1 MSDVVI
7 YHPGTDATAA
17 VPQEGLPHYRASGWL
32 LLSEHQENEAAR
44 EQREAAEA
52 AAASKTSG
60 KGDK

>member
-1 MSDVVI
+1 MSNVVI
-7 YHPGTDATAA
+7 YHPGTEAQVA
-17 VPQEGLPHYRASGWL
+17 VPEESLPQMRRSGWL

-44 EQREAAEA
+44 EKREAAEA